1 MLHLAFG
8 LRERCEAA
16 SSSGRNSAKGHSSQR
31 PQPAD
36 TAHVTVAMAAST
48 GESEKSKGC
57 TEASFDAIKLRTLTV
72 VGRNTAHRTTADA
85 LLQNNLS
92 NVCKRLINYF
102 IVHNK
107 PPQSSQRTFH

>member
-16 SSSGRNSAKGHSSQR
+16 SSSGINSAKGHSSLR

-36 TAHVTVAMAAST
+36 TAHITIAMAAST

-57 TEASFDAIKLRTLTV
+57 TEASLDSCA
-72 VGRNTAHRTTADA
+72 
-85 LLQNNLS
+85 
-92 NVCKRLINYF
+92 
-102 IVHNK
+102 
-107 PPQSSQRTFH
+107 QRTMQ